1 MRAVAK
7 VFGALALLVVT
18 VLVALGVFVQSPV
31 QAVAWQPSA
40 PPSADDGPYARNLAL
55 QQAQVFGQ
63 GNVLHPESFA
73 MGPDGAAYTGMS
85 NGDIV
90 RIERATL
97 LAPNAQVSLP
107 MQVLGNTGGRPLG
120 LVFHPDGY
128 LVVADALLGL
138 VSFSLQ
144 GEVKVLSTAAE
155 GVPFKFVD
163 DVDVSADG
171 RYAYFSDASSKFDLN
186 NYVLDILE
194 HRGNGR
200 LLRYDFLTGQ
210 TTTLMRGLQF
220 ANGVVLSHEEDYVLV
235 NETAAYRIAR
245 HWLKGG
251 KAGQSDVF
259 ADNLPGF
266 PDNIRRDS
274 QGHFWVAVPSLRD
287 PMVDGL
293 AAYPEAR
300 AFLAKLL
307 SFVKFP
313 VSPYA
318 MVLAFNAQGEVVA
331 NLQAPKAGGYYYYI
345 TQVTPWGKELLLG
358 SVHVPGF
365 ATISNPLGQ

>member
-18 VLVALGVFVQSPV
+18 ILVALGVFVQSPA
-31 QAVAWQPSA
+31 QPIAWQPSA

-55 QQAQVFGQ
+55 QQVQLFGQ
-63 GNVLHPESFA
+63 SNVLHPESFA
-73 MGPDGAAYTGMS
+73 IGPDGAAYTGLS

-90 RIERATL
+90 RIEPAAL
-97 LAPNAQVSLP
+97 SVPNAQASLP
-107 MQVLGNTGGRPLG
+107 MQVLGSTGGRPLG
-120 LVFHPDGY
+120 LVFHPDGF

-138 VSFSLQ
+138 VSFTLQ
-144 GEVKVLSTAAE
+144 GDVKVLSTASE
-155 GVPFKFVD
+155 GLPFKFVD

-194 HRGNGR
+194 HAGNGR
-200 LLRYDFLTGQ
+200 LLRYDFATGQ

-220 ANGVVLSHEEDYVLV
+220 ANGVVLSHDEDYVLV
-235 NETAAYRIAR
+235 NETGAYRIAR
-245 HWLKGG
+245 HWLEGS

-266 PDNIRRDS
+266 PDNIRRDA

-287 PMVDGL
+287 PLVDGL
-293 AAYPEAR
+293 AAYPGAR
-300 AFLAKLL
+300 AFIAKLL
-307 SFVKFP
+307 QFVQFP

-318 MVLAFNAQGEVVA
+318 MAVAYNKQGEVVA
-331 NLQAPKAGGYYYYI
+331 NLQAPKAGGYYHYI
-345 TQVTPWGKELLLG
+345 TQVTPWDGKLLLG
-358 SVHVPGF
+358 SVHIPGF
-365 ATISNPLGQ
+365 ATISNPLGL